1 MLDVCDGF
9 NSVLTQT
16 LFESVESLVAET
28 DTVFGK
34 MKTCDIEGGIDI
46 RLRFIGERFLED
58 REHGLEDPCTIFG
71 LLFRHAMD
79 THVIAIQSVPIAP
92 VLAKDA
98 VESIHDVSIPVQSH
112 VGNAL
117 GSTEVAIEFSIELND
132 NKVEAVLVHV
142 DRTGVE
148 SVAQIVKLEIFR
160 SERHA

>member
-1 MLDVCDGF
+1 
-9 NSVLTQT
+9 
-16 LFESVESLVAET
+16 
-28 DTVFGK
+28 
-34 MKTCDIEGGIDI
+34 
-46 RLRFIGERFLED
+46 
-58 REHGLEDPCTIFG
+58 
-71 LLFRHAMD
+71 MD

-92 VLAKDA
+92 VLAKNA
-98 VESIHDVSIPVQSH
+98 VESIHDVSVPVQSH